1 MDSIIS
7 IRDGFFKKDCEFS
20 YQSGQVCDMDVS
32 KSTSVKYNKSS
43 KEFDVSN
50 HYLSELSI
58 VDFETNEQLDI
69 AFPFKT
75 NVKNGAFVTVF
86 YVNSDK
92 KGYRS
97 PIGLYNH
104 ETETGYV
111 AEDRRPF
118 VGFRLLKAGRG
129 KRAFAWVLRIV
140 EYLIAFAL
148 SSLGIFLIT
157 ENYGLIQGIFAAIL
171 SAIVWYP
178 VAFITGLFMPSYFN
192 AKRAFSHFEKEMVK
206 VGEEEAQRSR
216 AMRQKL
222 NEMRNPM
229 NQLRAAGIDF
239 GSTSND
245 SNNGGFK
252 SMFD

>member
-1 MDSIIS
+1 MNSTIC

-20 YQSGQVCDMDVS
+20 YQSGQVFDMDLS

-43 KEFDVSN
+43 TEFDVSN

-58 VDFETNEQLDI
+58 VDFETNEQLNI

-92 KGYRS
+92 KGYRT

-104 ETETGYV
+104 ETETSYV
-111 AEDRRPF
+111 AEDIRPF
-118 VGFRLLKAGRG
+118 VGFRLLKAGKG
-129 KRAFAWVLRIV
+129 KRAFARALIIV
-140 EYLIAFAL
+140 ENLIAFGI
-148 SSLGIFLIT
+148 SSLVIFLMT

-192 AKRAFSHFEKEMVK
+192 AKRAYSLFEKELER

-216 AMRQKL
+216 VMRQKL

-229 NQLRAAGIDF
+229 NQLRAAGIDLS
-239 GSTSND
+239 STPDNADTS
-245 SNNGGFK
+245 GFK
-252 SMFD
+252 SMF

>member
-1 MDSIIS
+1 MNATIS
-7 IRDGFFKKDCEFS
+7 IRDGFFKKDCEYS

-32 KSTSVKYNKSS
+32 KSTSVSYNKSS

-69 AFPFKT
+69 SFPFKT

-92 KGYRS
+92 KGWRS

-118 VGFRLLKAGRG
+118 VGFRLLKAGKG

-140 EYLIAFAL
+140 EYLIAFGI
-148 SSLGIFLIT
+148 SSLGIFLLT
-157 ENYGLIQGIFAAIL
+157 ENYDLIQWIFAAIL

-229 NQLRAAGIDF
+229 NQLREAGIDF
-239 GSTSND
+239 GSTSD
-245 SNNGGFK
+245 SADTSGFK
-252 SMFD
+252 SMF